1 MINDKKLAISSNKI
15 GAGKMGD
22 VIINPEYLK
31 LIEEVKQLKED
42 IANLY
47 EEKDELLYHTC
58 KIIETEYMSKVG
70 VLEYK
75 LYEFQCKILRL
86 KRKIELY
93 QININRQEVP
103 NEKEIEEKLDA
114 EYKEYEKKLN
124 KMSNDIQEAL
134 DRKNCSFLSEE
145 DGKELKNIYRRLIKK
160 LHPDL
165 NKESSEKNKNLF
177 LQVTR
182 AYENGDLETLKN
194 LELLTN
200 EIVEKENIETGEFEE
215 LKNSKLK
222 YKEIVKELLETIKK
236 IKESYPYN
244 KKEFL
249 KSDILVQKKKEKL
262 SQQME
267 MYKEVYINLEKIL
280 KELKGEKNV

>member
-1 MINDKKLAISSNKI
+1 
-15 GAGKMGD
+15 MGD

-249 KSDILVQKKKEKL
+249 KSDILVQKKKEEL

>member
-1 MINDKKLAISSNKI
+1 
-15 GAGKMGD
+15 MGD

-182 AYENGDLETLKN
+182 A
-194 LELLTN
+194 
-200 EIVEKENIETGEFEE
+200 
-215 LKNSKLK
+215 
-222 YKEIVKELLETIKK
+222 
-236 IKESYPYN
+236 
-244 KKEFL
+244 
-249 KSDILVQKKKEKL
+249 
-262 SQQME
+262 
-267 MYKEVYINLEKIL
+267 
-280 KELKGEKNV
+280 

>member
-249 KSDILVQKKKEKL
+249 KSDILVQKKKEEL

>member
-165 NKESSEKNKNLF
+165 NKESSEKNKNIF

-215 LKNSKLK
+215 LKNSKVK
-222 YKEIVKELLETIKK
+222 YEKIVKELLETIKK

-249 KSDILVQKKKEKL
+249 KSDILVQKKKEEL

-267 MYKEVYINLEKIL
+267 MYKGVYINLEKIL

>member
-262 SQQME
+262 LQQME

>member
-1 MINDKKLAISSNKI
+1 MSN
-15 GAGKMGD
+15 
-22 VIINPEYLK
+22 VILNPEYLK

-42 IANLY
+42 IASLY

-58 KIIETEYMSKVG
+58 KIIETEYMSKIG
-70 VLEYK
+70 ILEYK

-103 NEKEIEEKLDA
+103 NEKEIEEKLDT

-134 DRKNCSFLSEE
+134 DRKNCSILSEE
-145 DGKELKNIYRRLIKK
+145 DGKKLKNIYRKLIKK

-165 NKESSEKNKNLF
+165 NKESSEKNKNIF
-177 LQVTR
+177 LQVTH

-194 LELLTN
+194 LELLTE
-200 EIVEKENIETGEFEE
+200 EIVEKENIEIDEFEE
-215 LKNSKLK
+215 LKKSKVK
-222 YKEIVKELLETIKK
+222 YNKIVKELLETIKK

-249 KSDILVQKKKEKL
+249 KSEILVQKKKEEL

-280 KELKGEKNV
+280 KELKGEKDV

>member
-1 MINDKKLAISSNKI
+1 MSN
-15 GAGKMGD
+15 

-31 LIEEVKQLKED
+31 LIEEIKQLKED
-42 IANLY
+42 IASLY
-47 EEKDELLYHTC
+47 EEKDELVYHTC
-58 KIIETEYMSKVG
+58 KNIETEYMSKVG

-93 QININRQEVP
+93 QINIYRQEVP
-103 NEKEIEEKLDA
+103 NEKEIEEKLDI

-134 DRKNCSFLSEE
+134 NRKNYSVLSEE
-145 DGKELKNIYRRLIKK
+145 DGKELKNIYRKLIKK

-165 NKESSEKNKNLF
+165 NKENSEKNKNIF

-182 AYENGDLETLKN
+182 AYENGDLGALKN
-194 LELLTN
+194 LDLLTD
-200 EIVEKENIETGEFEE
+200 EVVEKENIEIGEFEE
-215 LKNSKLK
+215 LKKSKAR
-222 YKEIVKELLETIKK
+222 YKGIVKELLKTIKN

-249 KSDILVQKKKEKL
+249 KSDILVQKKKEELK
-262 SQQME
+262 QEME
-267 MYKEVYINLEKIL
+267 MYKEVYVNLEKIL
-280 KELKGEKNV
+280 KELKGGKDV

>member
-215 LKNSKLK
+215 LKNSKVK
-222 YKEIVKELLETIKK
+222 YKEIVKEMLETIKK

-249 KSDILVQKKKEKL
+249 KSDILVQKKKEEL

>member
-103 NEKEIEEKLDA
+103 NEKEIEENLDA

-262 SQQME
+262 LQQME